1 MGQILDNKEGYSLAK
16 MAKNRWFKFWTK
28 SKAIGLQNWANI
40 DSSNFG
46 QKVRL
51 QPCKNGQKSMS
62 QILDKK

>member
-1 MGQILDNKEGYSLAK
+1 

-46 QKVRL
+46 QKARL
-51 QPCKNGQKSMS
+51 QPCKNGQKLMV